1 MKYKIELVN
10 IKEINHGDTIL
21 HNGEL
26 HTVDRSHFKYSEFM
40 GLTLLGDS
48 YNLGYKPVKKV
59 HIIKSK

>member
-10 IKEINHGDTIL
+10 IKEIKHGDTIL
-21 HNGEL
+21 HNGEF
-26 HTVDRSHFKYSEFM
+26 HTVDRTHFKNCPFM

-59 HIIKSK
+59 HIYKAK